1 MKINVSHGA
10 SKRILIL
17 ATLFIMVILII
28 PFFITSSVK
37 STVDKELSPS
47 NKRTDYS
54 FDISLAK
61 IDIPQNLA
69 TLTMTPRFSGKA
81 GESTRNGS
89 LSYQDVELLVDSFQ
103 GNSSFS
109 AEIGQLLG
117 RQEFDVLLRG
127 NSWRYPFDNY
137 SASVSLWDS
146 LLSEDPNM
154 SIVENNEY
162 LPGFITRSTTVP
174 GYDDYIYGKG
184 FSKSEKVRFDLKRG
198 QVTVK
203 WDIQRLPG
211 DIYAAILL
219 AILMIISALASISVS
234 RAVWSG
240 TRPPSI
246 NTLAWLAAFLF
257 AMFQIRASLPG
268 NPANGNLF
276 DFIVFYPILVVLL
289 VEMAVVVY
297 LWIRRDDWD
306 LKNIPDVSKPESISE

>member
-1 MKINVSHGA
+1 MKINIMHGA
-10 SKRILIL
+10 SKKVVSL
-17 ATLFIMVILII
+17 AIVFMMVILII
-28 PFFITSSVK
+28 PFFITSFVK
-37 STVDKELSPS
+37 STVDEDLSP
-47 NKRTDYS
+47 NNNRTDYS

-69 TLTMTPRFSGKA
+69 TLTMTPRFSGGA

-89 LSYQDVELLVDSFQ
+89 LSYKDVELLVDSFQ

-146 LLSEDPNM
+146 LLTEDPNM

-162 LPGFITRSTTVP
+162 LPGFITKSTTIP
-174 GYDDYIYGKG
+174 GYDEFIYGEG
-184 FSKSEKVRFDLKRG
+184 FSKSEKIKFDLKRG
-198 QVTVK
+198 QLTIK
-203 WDIQRLPG
+203 WDIRRLPG

-240 TRPPSI
+240 KRPPSI

-268 NPANGNLF
+268 DPPNGNLF
-276 DFIVFYPILVVLL
+276 DFVVFYPILVVLL

-297 LWIRRDDWD
+297 LWIQRDDWD
-306 LKNIPDVSKPESISE
+306 LKNVPNVAKTEKTVE

>member
-1 MKINVSHGA
+1 MKIKGIQGVSG
-10 SKRILIL
+10 KVLIIGVVFVMLILIVPFIIT
-17 ATLFIMVILII
+17 ATI
-28 PFFITSSVK
+28 K
-37 STVDKELSPS
+37 STVDSDIAGKKP
-47 NKRTDYS
+47 RTEYS

-61 IDIPQNLA
+61 IDIPQSLA
-69 TLTMTPRFSGKA
+69 SLTMTPRFTGNA
-81 GESTRNGS
+81 GESTSNGS
-89 LSYQDVELLVDSFQ
+89 LAYRDIELLVDSFQ

-146 LLSEDPNM
+146 LLVEDPNM
-154 SIVENNEY
+154 SIVEVNEY
-162 LPGFITRSTTVP
+162 LPGFLTNSSTKP
-174 GYDDYIYGKG
+174 AYSDEIYGKG
-184 FSKSEKVRFDLKRG
+184 LSKSEKIAYDLKRG
-198 QVTVK
+198 QVTIA
-203 WDIQRLPG
+203 WDIRRLPG

-240 TRPPSI
+240 NRPPSI

-268 NPANGNLF
+268 DPPNGTLF
-276 DFIVFYPILVVLL
+276 DFVVFYPILVILL

-297 LWIRRDDWD
+297 LWIKRDDWD
-306 LKNIPDVSKPESISE
+306 LKNVPSTSDTKIES

>member
-1 MKINVSHGA
+1 MKINPLKSMN
-10 SKRILIL
+10 KRILIL
-17 ATLFIMVILII
+17 GSIFIMVILII
-28 PFFITSSVK
+28 PFIITSTIK
-37 STVDKELSPS
+37 STVDSELKVDQS
-47 NKRTDYS
+47 RTEYS

-61 IDIPQNLA
+61 IDIPQSLA

-81 GESTRNGS
+81 GEGTRNGS
-89 LSYQDVELLVDSFQ
+89 LTYQDVELLVDSFQ

-127 NSWRYPFDNY
+127 NSWRYPFDQY

-146 LLSEDPNM
+146 LLLEDPNM
-154 SIVENNEY
+154 SVVETNEY
-162 LPGFITRSTTVP
+162 LPGFMTKSSTQP
-174 GYDDYIYGKG
+174 AYDDYIYGEG
-184 FSKSEKVRFDLKRG
+184 VTDSEKIKYDLKRG
-198 QVTVK
+198 QLTVN
-203 WDIQRLPG
+203 WDIRRLPG

-219 AILMIISALASISVS
+219 AILMIISALASVSVS

-240 TRPPSI
+240 NRPPSI

-268 NPANGNLF
+268 DPPNGTLF
-276 DFIVFYPILVVLL
+276 DFVVFYPILVILL

-306 LKNIPDVSKPESISE
+306 LKNVPITRQDTGA